1 MADRPA
7 FFICQGKVV
16 SEIYSFEWFPGFAV
30 SQKQKSIESL
40 HSAIVKTDTNARP
53 LEISTKS
60 KEVIGVNLSAFN
72 LKLNG
77 YLLENIFQSAKVF
90 ENGGPYLDL
99 LDVLP
104 KEAKRDERLH
114 HSGDLRA
121 FRYQNEDFPL
131 IPKTA
136 FYDFIYISA
145 VKESFAADEI
155 NVISNYNYFTDI
167 EFNPAKS
174 INTQARTAA
183 LIKLI
188 LDEYRYFPYYVPLS
202 YLEFRKIPSCA
213 HYPITWEGFLLFW
226 EFTFAYFFVLLI
238 SYHVLVKNENK
249 SCESSSLAELIRLCK
264 IILKNV
270 QG

>member
-104 KEAKRDERLH
+104 KEAK
-114 HSGDLRA
+114 
-121 FRYQNEDFPL
+121 
-131 IPKTA
+131 TA

-188 LDEYRYFPYYVPLS
+188 LDEYRYLPDFDKK
-202 YLEFRKIPSCA
+202 EFLQYHRE
-213 HYPITWEGFLLFW
+213 HIT
-226 EFTFAYFFVLLI
+226 YSI
-238 SYHVLVKNENK
+238 
-249 SCESSSLAELIRLCK
+249 
-264 IILKNV
+264 
-270 QG
+270 